1 MCAIMGHMRVVLSL
15 LLCLPVARAQT
26 PPPKAVDW
34 KTTTELSQVNLAGL
48 SPFQKKAALKAL
60 RTQPCLCGCG
70 FQIAECRVKDPN
82 CADSRKLA
90 EIVVGA
96 VKEGRDPKQA
106 LAESELVKHR
116 LAAAKRLG
124 DPIPIPIT
132 GAPAKGP
139 AAARSNPVEVF
150 R

>member
-1 MCAIMGHMRVVLSL
+1 MRFLLAPALLFLSTAL
-15 LLCLPVARAQT
+15 AQT
-26 PPPKAVDW
+26 PPKAADW
-34 KTTTELSQVNLAGL
+34 QTSTELPQVNLSGL

-90 EIVVGA
+90 EIVVAA

-106 LAESELVKHR
+106 LAESDLVKRR
-116 LAAAKRLG
+116 LAAAKPLE
-124 DPIPIPIT
+124 DPIPIPI
-132 GAPAKGP
+132 
-139 AAARSNPVEVF
+139 
-150 R
+150 